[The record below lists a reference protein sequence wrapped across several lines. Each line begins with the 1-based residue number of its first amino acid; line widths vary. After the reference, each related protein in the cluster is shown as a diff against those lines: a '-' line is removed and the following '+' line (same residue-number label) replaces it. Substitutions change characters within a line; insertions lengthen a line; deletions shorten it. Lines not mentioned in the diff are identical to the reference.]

1 MKTKKKQSA
10 PLPRILPAAA
20 KPKHF
25 TVEQI
30 RAAVLA
36 ATCPDTGN
44 RSSDIKVGAPPGN
57 QKRKAL

>member
-1 MKTKKKQSA
+1 MKTKTKQTGS
-10 PLPRILPAAA
+10 LPRIFPAAA

-44 RSSDIKVGAPPGN
+44 RSSGIKVDAPPGN